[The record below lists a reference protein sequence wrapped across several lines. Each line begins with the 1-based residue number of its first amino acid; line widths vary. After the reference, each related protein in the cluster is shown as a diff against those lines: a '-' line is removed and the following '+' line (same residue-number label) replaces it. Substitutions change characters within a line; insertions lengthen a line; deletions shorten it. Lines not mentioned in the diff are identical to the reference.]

1 MVLQE
6 SCAESKVTILYLGG
20 GFNSVE
26 ELKDTI
32 MYIPQGGTLDGGA
45 L

>member
-6 SCAESKVTILYLGG
+6 SCAESKVTILHLGG

-26 ELKDTI
+26 ELKATI

-45 L
+45 W